1 MRNGEWRGWA
11 WLDAEAEGRVREE
24 PRRSAWRIG
33 DHSGLGRRGVFL
45 PRFGGAENKQV
56 IPTALNGTT
65 HKISLAIGCEP
76 EMVVADVCIEGG
88 THASDAALLLCV
100 WSNAYRLQ

>member
-1 MRNGEWRGWA
+1 MVRRGGGGENAGGQRRA
-11 WLDAEAEGRVREE
+11 ASQRLAH
-24 PRRSAWRIG
+24 RRSLGAWQT
-33 DHSGLGRRGVFL
+33 RGVSAAL
-45 PRFGGAENKQV
+45 RGAESKQV

-76 EMVVADVCIEGG
+76 EMVVADVRIEDGPTEGG

-100 WSNAYRLQ
+100 WSNAYRLK